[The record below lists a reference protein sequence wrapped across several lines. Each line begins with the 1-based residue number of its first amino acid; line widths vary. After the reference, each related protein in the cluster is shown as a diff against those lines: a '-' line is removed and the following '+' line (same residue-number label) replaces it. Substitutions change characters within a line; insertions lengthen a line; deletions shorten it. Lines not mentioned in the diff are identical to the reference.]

1 MTVVCLQEAFELIS
15 LRSSATMFRSFEFA
29 VIDGAQKRVYFCQR
43 CLNHGRAELRRNH
56 KSNCS
61 YAHCRCAEC
70 FLVERRRELNTRLH
84 SLETSNDLEEHS
96 GRCVVDAQSSSGF
109 QLLQH
114 QRLKGGK

>member
-1 MTVVCLQEAFELIS
+1 
-15 LRSSATMFRSFEFA
+15 MFRSFEFS

-56 KSNCS
+56 KSNCP

-70 FLVERRRELNTRLH
+70 FLVERRRELNTRLN
-84 SLETSNDLEEHS
+84 SLETRNSLKEHP
-96 GRCVVDAQSSSGF
+96 GRCVVDEKSSSSS
-109 QLLQH
+109 QLLGH